1 MIKVE
6 VYSGDFC
13 PYCVRAKALLEK
25 KGVLYSEYN
34 VQRDVHR
41 RVEML
46 ERSNGGRTIPQIF
59 IGDRHVGGCDDLY
72 ALERRGELDAWL
84 ELTPDVCAAPA

>member
-25 KGVLYSEYN
+25 KGVSYSEYN
-34 VQRDVHR
+34 VQRDADR

-46 ERSNGGRTIPQIF
+46 QRSNGGRTIPQVF
-59 IGDRHVGGCDDLY
+59 IGGRHVGGCDDLY

-84 ELTPDVCAAPA
+84 QLTPDGCQVPA